1 MSEGGA
7 GALPA
12 PAAADGSDDGG
23 VELECESPQASVV
36 SLDSLA
42 NMSSSGSPSCV
53 PGDIGPSPRKLR
65 RLALGTF
72 TLPIEFHTPLL
83 PISEEV
89 TMVTL
94 LAWHAGELVR
104 KHGWQAGRGMRKT
117 KKRGLSFSE
126 LCIQLAKDPVK
137 AINLPVVTGKERVYA
152 SHTAAKVMSAA
163 YQWSVR
169 QGRDGALRLWP
180 STSPTIKNK
189 WHALSEYPEYSE
201 ACTETAPPQPPSETA
216 STIECYG
223 AMMTWQTVI
232 GRCEDRV
239 QTWVNMRLSL
249 DTLCDLLKGDA
260 ELKAFFEDFAKWVA
274 AKCIA
279 HGFHYW
285 TASAE
290 VCPTLQESIIHLHA
304 YVCVDWRGQARKTL
318 QKGRADRDLW
328 KYQSFRPHV
337 TPANVKGN
345 MNLMKILTVGLFY
358 CLIDKIGG
366 LFTAGNVEAGKD
378 RRKPVVVV
386 MSRWSHSQPLRRGFG
401 DGCCIHHVSNTL
413 TTCREGDGTSGT
425 SWHRLGFS
433 ARAQGVPPMALG

>member
-1 MSEGGA
+1 MDIFASQDGSR
-7 GALPA
+7 ALSV

-23 VELECESPQASVV
+23 AEPGSQSPHASVV
-36 SLDSLA
+36 SLDSLP
-42 NMSSSGSPSCV
+42 NMSSSASPSCV
-53 PGDIGPSPRKLR
+53 QGDIGPSPRKLR

-72 TLPIEFHTPLL
+72 MLPIVFHTPL
-83 PISEEV
+83 EV

-104 KHGWQAGRGMRKT
+104 KNGWQAGKGKRKW
-117 KKRGLSFSE
+117 KKSGLAFSE
-126 LCIQLAKDPVK
+126 LCIQLAKDPLK

-180 STSPTIKNK
+180 STSAAIKDK

-201 ACTETAPPQPPSETA
+201 ACTEKALPQPPSETA
-216 STIECYG
+216 SAIECYG

-232 GRCEDRV
+232 GRCDDRA

-249 DTLCDLLKGDA
+249 ETLCDLLKGDA
-260 ELKAFFEDFAKWVA
+260 ELKAFFEEFAKWVA

-328 KYQSFRPHV
+328 KYQSFHPHV
-337 TPANVKGN
+337 IPANVKGN

-378 RRKPVVVV
+378 RSRAVVVH
-386 MSRWSHSQPLRRGFG
+386 MSRGHIHSNSEG
-401 DGCCIHHVSNTL
+401 VS
-413 TTCREGDGTSGT
+413 G
-425 SWHRLGFS
+425 
-433 ARAQGVPPMALG
+433 MAAASTML